1 MRLAYYLLRH
11 PHFHL
16 YYCFCKNLI
25 LYLYGFLWA
34 IWVIFS
40 SHTPLKFYINKYDL
54 LMWYNQQIILKLNIF
69 LMEFTT
75 LFNFIASGDLFNT
88 EAFKYCNFGSS
99 PQKTPWQQEVV
110 LRGFLNYVKATGP
123 LISFGSKPNS

>member
-1 MRLAYYLLRH
+1 
-11 PHFHL
+11 
-16 YYCFCKNLI
+16 
-25 LYLYGFLWA
+25 
-34 IWVIFS
+34 
-40 SHTPLKFYINKYDL
+40 
-54 LMWYNQQIILKLNIF
+54 MWYNQQIILKLNIF

-110 LRGFLNYVKATGP
+110 LRGFFNYVKATGP